1 MATPQSTNLEPMAG
15 TISRAVALRF
25 AANSLIQ
32 AGTGLD
38 LLISPT
44 ASASQRNLR
53 SLQPVD
59 ASATALGLGFGN
71 SRFLADPG
79 NNQFFNSPGLFLI
92 TGAGQI
98 NGQAKATASALGPSD
113 VAADA
118 SAINIAIANT
128 NLLSRSGDPLRIG
141 SEQNPLLAMAT
152 AAGHALQAAEPALSG
167 PDAAAVALQA
177 SARVRGLE
185 GRPAAE
191 ISPAPSFQGQPI
203 AMVEAVARLDPG
215 SGSSLAAGSGAL
227 ADAKG
232 LEGYQVVALPG
243 RVGAALVAQVG
254 GVASARLE
262 LPPSSGSPGQPQ
274 ALLGSAIGID
284 NSTILGPANG
294 ALVVVGKGMA
304 SLDTRLDNGADASLL
319 ALAPSAG
326 GELPRADLQ
335 GLGIHGSTV
344 MANGGDAQV
353 IGLGGVASDL
363 TLGSGS
369 RADAAGIDASTVWTG
384 AGNDWVEGRSL
395 VAGSVDGIRN
405 SSINTGSG
413 NDQVRGTANTSQID
427 GGSGNDAIALEQAQD
442 SSLAGGFGS
451 DLISLG
457 KGSQANQ
464 LQGGFGNDQLLSVA
478 GTGNRLDGGFG
489 QDQLWA
495 RDGGGETFV
504 QSNAGAALRA
514 ADSRNFAERL
524 TDPDFWAALN
534 DTAKQDLWQ
543 SGSWMQG
550 GKLAGQVDVMAGF
563 DPGRGDKLEIS
574 SSLAGFTQDLW
585 NNQGGIFG
593 FDKGHLIRQPDSPGT
608 PAGGQL
614 SPIGLVVGTLAEIGS
629 LGIGSPTIAYASDTH
644 QLMFD
649 ADGDWSQGSIS
660 MGSVTMANPTALLQK
675 ADIRFNA

>member
-25 AANSLIQ
+25 AADSLIQ

-79 NNQFFNSPGLFLI
+79 NNQFFNTPSLSLI
-92 TGAGQI
+92 TGGGQI

-128 NLLSRSGDPLRIG
+128 NLLSRSGDPLWIG

-152 AAGHALQAAEPALSG
+152 AAGHVLQAAEPALSG
-167 PDAAAVALQA
+167 AAAAVALQA

-185 GRPAAE
+185 GRPAAD
-191 ISPAPSFQGQPI
+191 ISPTPSFQGQPI
-203 AMVEAVARLDPG
+203 AVVEAVARLDPG
-215 SGSSLAAGSGAL
+215 SGSSLAGGSGAL

-243 RVGAALVAQVG
+243 RVGAASVAQVG

-274 ALLGSAIGID
+274 ALVANAIGID

-304 SLDTRLDNGADASLL
+304 SLENGADASLL

-335 GLGIHGSTV
+335 GLGIHASTV

-353 IGLGGVASDL
+353 IGLGGVASDR

-413 NDQVRGTANTSQID
+413 NDQVKGTANASQID

-457 KGSQANQ
+457 QGSQANQ
-464 LQGGFGNDQLLSVA
+464 LQGGFGNDQLLAVA

-489 QDQLWA
+489 QDQLRA

-608 PAGGQL
+608 PAGGQV

-660 MGSVTMANPTALLQK
+660 MGSVTMANPTAVLHK

>member
-25 AANSLIQ
+25 AADSLIQ

-79 NNQFFNSPGLFLI
+79 NNHFFNTPSLSLI
-92 TGAGQI
+92 TGGGQI

-128 NLLSRSGDPLRIG
+128 NLLSRSGDPLWIG

-152 AAGHALQAAEPALSG
+152 AAGHVLQAAEPALSG
-167 PDAAAVALQA
+167 AAAAVALQA

-185 GRPAAE
+185 GRPAAD
-191 ISPAPSFQGQPI
+191 ISPTPSFQGQPI
-203 AMVEAVARLDPG
+203 AVVEAVARLDPG
-215 SGSSLAAGSGAL
+215 SGSSLAGGSGAL

-243 RVGAALVAQVG
+243 RVGAASVAQVG

-274 ALLGSAIGID
+274 ALVANAIGID

-304 SLDTRLDNGADASLL
+304 SLENGADASLL

-335 GLGIHGSTV
+335 GLGIHASTV

-353 IGLGGVASDL
+353 IGLGGVASDR

-369 RADAAGIDASTVWTG
+369 RADAAGIDTSTVWTG

-413 NDQVRGTANTSQID
+413 NDQVKGTANASQID

-457 KGSQANQ
+457 QGSQANQ
-464 LQGGFGNDQLLSVA
+464 LQGGFGNDQLLAVA

-489 QDQLWA
+489 QDQLRA

-534 DTAKQDLWQ
+534 DSAKQDLWQ

-608 PAGGQL
+608 PAGGQV

-660 MGSVTMANPTALLQK
+660 MGSVTMANPTAVLHK

>member
-25 AANSLIQ
+25 AADSLIQ

-79 NNQFFNSPGLFLI
+79 NNQFFNTPSLSLI
-92 TGAGQI
+92 TGGGQI

-128 NLLSRSGDPLRIG
+128 NLLSRSGDPLWIG

-152 AAGHALQAAEPALSG
+152 AAGHVLQAAEPALSG
-167 PDAAAVALQA
+167 AAAAVALQA

-185 GRPAAE
+185 GRPAAD
-191 ISPAPSFQGQPI
+191 ISPTPSFQGQPI
-203 AMVEAVARLDPG
+203 AVVEAVARLDPG
-215 SGSSLAAGSGAL
+215 SGSSLAGGSGAL

-243 RVGAALVAQVG
+243 RVGAASVAQVG

-274 ALLGSAIGID
+274 ALVANAIGID

-304 SLDTRLDNGADASLL
+304 SLENGADASLL

-335 GLGIHGSTV
+335 GLGIHASTV

-353 IGLGGVASDL
+353 IGLGGVASDR

-384 AGNDWVEGRSL
+384 AGNDLVEGRSL

-413 NDQVRGTANTSQID
+413 NDQVKGTANASQID

-457 KGSQANQ
+457 QGSQANQ

-489 QDQLWA
+489 QDQLRA

-608 PAGGQL
+608 PAGGQV

-660 MGSVTMANPTALLQK
+660 MGSVTMANPTAVLHK